1 MTSVSEAI
9 ENLRNAYSIL
19 EEHVNNPQNF
29 NSDYANDFEII
40 SWELYKHMN
49 DIKYISNRYGV
60 L

>member
-1 MTSVSEAI
+1 MTSISEAL
-9 ENLRNAYSIL
+9 ENIRKASAIL
-19 EEHVNNPQNF
+19 EEHAANPKNF
-29 NSDYANDFEII
+29 NSDYANDFELI